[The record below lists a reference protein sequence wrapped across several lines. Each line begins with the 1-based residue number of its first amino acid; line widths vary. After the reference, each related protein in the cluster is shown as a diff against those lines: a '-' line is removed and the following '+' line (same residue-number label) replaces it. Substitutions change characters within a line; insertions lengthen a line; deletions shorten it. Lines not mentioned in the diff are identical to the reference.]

1 MKKVITIVLIA
12 AIAATSAITLTA
24 CGSAG
29 KTAPTTAASTQAAT
43 STQSAASTQ
52 AVVSAVDNAQA
63 QDNDSAASQS
73 GEDAYSY
80 DDAAAADTEWRSE
93 EGNAMSKDVATQTLM
108 AYSKEEYPASTATSR
123 GCMSFYDEDKGMYG
137 YRVVLDIATAEGDT
151 VVQGFLIYD
160 DGSIVVE

>member
-24 CGSAG
+24 CDSAG
-29 KTAPTTAASTQAAT
+29 KTAPTTAVSTQAA
-43 STQSAASTQ
+43 A
-52 AVVSAVDNAQA
+52 SAVDNAQA
-63 QDNDSAASQS
+63 QDNDSAASQN

-80 DDAAAADTEWRSE
+80 DDAAVADTEWRSE

-108 AYSKEEYPASTATSR
+108 AYSKEEYPASTATSK

-137 YRVVLDIATAEGDT
+137 YRVVLDITTAEGDT
-151 VVQGFLIYD
+151 VTQGFLIYD

>member
-29 KTAPTTAASTQAAT
+29 KTAPTTTVSTQAVASTQAA
-43 STQSAASTQ
+43 A
-52 AVVSAVDNAQA
+52 SAVDNAQA
-63 QDNDSAASQS
+63 QDDDSAASQS
-73 GEDAYSY
+73 GEDDYSY
-80 DDAAAADTEWRSE
+80 DDAAVADTEWRSE

-137 YRVVLDIATAEGDT
+137 YRVVLDITTAEGDT

>member
-29 KTAPTTAASTQAAT
+29 KTAPTTAASTQA
-43 STQSAASTQ
+43 
-52 AVVSAVDNAQA
+52 VVSAVDNAQA
-63 QDNDSAASQS
+63 QDDDSAASQS

-80 DDAAAADTEWRSE
+80 DDAAVADTEWRSE

-137 YRVVLDIATAEGDT
+137 YRVVLDITTAEGDT